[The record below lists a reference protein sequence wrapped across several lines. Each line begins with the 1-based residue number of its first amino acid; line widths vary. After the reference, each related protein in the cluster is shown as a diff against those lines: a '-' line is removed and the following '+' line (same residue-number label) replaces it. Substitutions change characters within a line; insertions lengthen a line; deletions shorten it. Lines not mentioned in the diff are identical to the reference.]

1 MALSQMDVPTRQSYI
16 VAVVEEDK
24 RTTAAGITNISRNI
38 AQAVSPSLAGYMLQ
52 SLSFLSAPFVLGG
65 VLKIAY
71 DIALYFSFKDTR
83 PPDEERIQ

>member
-16 VAVVEEDK
+16 VALVEENE
-24 RTTAAGITNISRNI
+24 RTAAAGITNISRNI
-38 AQAVSPSLAGYMLQ
+38 AQAMSPSLAGYILQ

-71 DIALYFSFKDTR
+71 DVALYFNFKNIK
-83 PPDEERIQ
+83 PPDEEKIR